1 MSKKPTT
8 FTEKDRKNYEE
19 GTDVAPTGSLFNKY
33 LEGQGENGFV
43 DFEHF
48 IKVYKMH
55 NAGYEVCEIA
65 STLHLKEESI
75 QECIDLITKEIS
87 NASEPPKSDNIP
99 SWDTEEHIWSA
110 SQARKRADN
119 YGVRSLRNGL
129 REVMRY
135 VKTAANSGQY
145 ECTVY
150 NDNISADVAI
160 DSIIKNL
167 TERGYT
173 VKKCAQYDGW
183 YIKISW

>member
-19 GTDVAPTGSLFNKY
+19 GADVVPEGSLLGQC
-33 LEGQGENGFV
+33 LENQAEE
-43 DFEHF
+43 DS
-48 IKVYKMH
+48 KKM
-55 NAGYEVCEIA
+55 
-65 STLHLKEESI
+65 
-75 QECIDLITKEIS
+75 
-87 NASEPPKSDNIP
+87 PKPDDVP
-99 SWDTEEHIWSA
+99 SWDTEEHIWNA
-110 SQARKRADN
+110 SQARRRADT

-150 NDNISADVAI
+150 NDNISADIAI

-173 VKKCAQYDGW
+173 VKKFEQYGGW
-183 YIKISW
+183 YLKISW

>member
-1 MSKKPTT
+1 MSKKSTT

-19 GTDVAPTGSLFNKY
+19 GKDVVPLGSLFNQY
-33 LEGQGENGFV
+33 LEDQAEKGFEETPKTFV
-43 DFEHF
+43 DSERF
-48 IKVYKMH
+48 V
-55 NAGYEVCEIA
+55 
-65 STLHLKEESI
+65 
-75 QECIDLITKEIS
+75 TKEVP
-87 NASEPPKSDNIP
+87 NASEPPKADNVP

-119 YGVRSLRNGL
+119 YGVRSFRNGL

-173 VKKCAQYDGW
+173 VKKFEQYGGW
-183 YIKISW
+183 YVKISW

>member
-19 GTDVAPTGSLFNKY
+19 GADVVPVGSLFNQY
-33 LEGQGENGFV
+33 LEDQAEKGFEETPKTFV
-43 DFEHF
+43 D
-48 IKVYKMH
+48 
-55 NAGYEVCEIA
+55 CERF
-65 STLHLKEESI
+65 
-75 QECIDLITKEIS
+75 ITKEIP
-87 NASEPPKSDNIP
+87 NASEPPKTDNAI
-99 SWDTEEHIWSA
+99 SWDSEEHIWSA
-110 SQARKRADN
+110 SQARRRADT
-119 YGVRSLRNGL
+119 YEVRSLRNGL

-150 NDNISADVAI
+150 NDNISADVAV

-173 VKKCAQYDGW
+173 VKKFEQYGGW
-183 YIKISW
+183 YLKISW

>member
-19 GTDVAPTGSLFNKY
+19 GKDVAPTESLFGQC
-33 LEGQGENGFV
+33 LENQAEE
-43 DFEHF
+43 DS
-48 IKVYKMH
+48 KKMPKPD
-55 NAGYEVCEIA
+55 NA
-65 STLHLKEESI
+65 
-75 QECIDLITKEIS
+75 
-87 NASEPPKSDNIP
+87 P
-99 SWDTEEHIWSA
+99 SWDSEEHIWNA
-110 SQARKRADN
+110 SRARKVADN

-167 TERGYT
+167 IERGYT
-173 VKKCAQYDGW
+173 VKKFEQYGGW

>member
-19 GTDVAPTGSLFNKY
+19 GKDVVPAESLLGQC
-33 LEGQGENGFV
+33 LENRAEE
-43 DFEHF
+43 DS
-48 IKVYKMH
+48 KKMP
-55 NAGYEVCEIA
+55 
-65 STLHLKEESI
+65 
-75 QECIDLITKEIS
+75 
-87 NASEPPKSDNIP
+87 EPVNVP

-110 SQARKRADN
+110 SQARRRADT

-173 VKKCAQYDGW
+173 VKKFEQYGGW
-183 YIKISW
+183 YLKISW

>member
-1 MSKKPTT
+1 MSKKQTT
-8 FTEKDRKNYEE
+8 LTEKDRKNYEE
-19 GTDVAPTGSLFNKY
+19 GTDVIPAGSLLGQC
-33 LEGQGENGFV
+33 LENRAEE
-43 DFEHF
+43 DS
-48 IKVYKMH
+48 KKMP
-55 NAGYEVCEIA
+55 
-65 STLHLKEESI
+65 
-75 QECIDLITKEIS
+75 
-87 NASEPPKSDNIP
+87 EPDNVP

-110 SQARKRADN
+110 SQARRRADT

-135 VKTAANSGQY
+135 VKTAADSGQY

-173 VKKCAQYDGW
+173 VKKFEQYGGW

>member
-1 MSKKPTT
+1 MSKKPNT

-19 GTDVAPTGSLFNKY
+19 GKDVVPAESLLGQC
-33 LEGQGENGFV
+33 LENRAEE
-43 DFEHF
+43 DS
-48 IKVYKMH
+48 KKMP
-55 NAGYEVCEIA
+55 
-65 STLHLKEESI
+65 
-75 QECIDLITKEIS
+75 
-87 NASEPPKSDNIP
+87 EPGNVP
-99 SWDTEEHIWSA
+99 SWDTEEHIWNA
-110 SQARKRADN
+110 SQARRRADT
-119 YGVRSLRNGL
+119 YEVRSFRNGL

-150 NDNISADVAI
+150 NDNISADISI

-173 VKKCAQYDGW
+173 VKKFEQYGGW

>member
-19 GTDVAPTGSLFNKY
+19 GKDIIPTESLLGQCLENKA
-33 LEGQGENGFV
+33 EE
-43 DFEHF
+43 DS
-48 IKVYKMH
+48 KKMP
-55 NAGYEVCEIA
+55 
-65 STLHLKEESI
+65 
-75 QECIDLITKEIS
+75 
-87 NASEPPKSDNIP
+87 EPDNVP

-110 SQARKRADN
+110 SQARRRADT

-129 REVMRY
+129 REVMWY
-135 VKTAANSGQY
+135 VKTAADSGQY

-173 VKKCAQYDGW
+173 VEKFEQYGGW

>member
-1 MSKKPTT
+1 MSKKPITLS
-8 FTEKDRKNYEE
+8 EKDRKNYEE
-19 GTDVAPTGSLFNKY
+19 GKDVVPTESLLGQC
-33 LEGQGENGFV
+33 LENRAEE
-43 DFEHF
+43 DS
-48 IKVYKMH
+48 KKMP
-55 NAGYEVCEIA
+55 
-65 STLHLKEESI
+65 
-75 QECIDLITKEIS
+75 D
-87 NASEPPKSDNIP
+87 PDNVP

-110 SQARKRADN
+110 SQARRRADT

-173 VKKCAQYDGW
+173 VKKFAQYDGW
-183 YIKISW
+183 YIRISW

>member
-1 MSKKPTT
+1 MSKKSTT

-19 GTDVAPTGSLFNKY
+19 GKDVVPAESLLGQC
-33 LEGQGENGFV
+33 LENQAEE
-43 DFEHF
+43 DS
-48 IKVYKMH
+48 KKMP
-55 NAGYEVCEIA
+55 
-65 STLHLKEESI
+65 
-75 QECIDLITKEIS
+75 
-87 NASEPPKSDNIP
+87 EPDNVP

-110 SQARKRADN
+110 SQARKRADT

>member
-19 GTDVAPTGSLFNKY
+19 GADVVP
-33 LEGQGENGFV
+33 
-43 DFEHF
+43 
-48 IKVYKMH
+48 
-55 NAGYEVCEIA
+55 
-65 STLHLKEESI
+65 EESLLG
-75 QECIDLITKEIS
+75 QCLENRADEDSKKM
-87 NASEPPKSDNIP
+87 PKPDDVP

-110 SQARKRADN
+110 SQARRRADT

-129 REVMRY
+129 REVTRY

-150 NDNISADVAI
+150 NDNISADIAI
-160 DSIIKNL
+160 DSIIKDL
-167 TERGYT
+167 SERGYT
-173 VKKCAQYDGW
+173 VKKFEQYGGW

>member
-19 GTDVAPTGSLFNKY
+19 GADVVPVGSLFNQY
-33 LEGQGENGFV
+33 LEDQAEKGFEETPKTFV
-43 DFEHF
+43 DSERF
-48 IKVYKMH
+48 
-55 NAGYEVCEIA
+55 
-65 STLHLKEESI
+65 
-75 QECIDLITKEIS
+75 ITKEIP
-87 NASEPPKSDNIP
+87 NASEPPKADNVP
-99 SWDTEEHIWSA
+99 SWDSEEHIWSA
-110 SQARKRADN
+110 SHARKRADT

-135 VKTAANSGQY
+135 VKTAADSGQY

-150 NDNISADVAI
+150 NDNISADISI

>member
-19 GTDVAPTGSLFNKY
+19 GKDVVPAESLLGQC
-33 LEGQGENGFV
+33 LENQAEENS
-43 DFEHF
+43 
-48 IKVYKMH
+48 KKMP
-55 NAGYEVCEIA
+55 
-65 STLHLKEESI
+65 
-75 QECIDLITKEIS
+75 
-87 NASEPPKSDNIP
+87 EPDNVP

-110 SQARKRADN
+110 SQARRRADT

-173 VKKCAQYDGW
+173 VKKFEQYGGW

>member
-19 GTDVAPTGSLFNKY
+19 GKDVVPTESLLGQCLENKV
-33 LEGQGENGFV
+33 EE
-43 DFEHF
+43 DS
-48 IKVYKMH
+48 KKM
-55 NAGYEVCEIA
+55 
-65 STLHLKEESI
+65 
-75 QECIDLITKEIS
+75 
-87 NASEPPKSDNIP
+87 PKPDDVP
-99 SWDTEEHIWSA
+99 SWDSEEHIWSA
-110 SQARKRADN
+110 SQARRRADT

-150 NDNISADVAI
+150 NDNISADVAV
-160 DSIIKNL
+160 DNIIKNL

-173 VKKCAQYDGW
+173 VKKFEQYDGW
-183 YIKISW
+183 YLKISW

>member
-19 GTDVAPTGSLFNKY
+19 GKDVVPAGSLLGQCLENKA
-33 LEGQGENGFV
+33 EE
-43 DFEHF
+43 DS
-48 IKVYKMH
+48 KKMP
-55 NAGYEVCEIA
+55 NP
-65 STLHLKEESI
+65 
-75 QECIDLITKEIS
+75 D
-87 NASEPPKSDNIP
+87 DIP

-110 SQARKRADN
+110 SQARMRADN

-150 NDNISADVAI
+150 SDNISADVAI
-160 DSIIKNL
+160 DSIIAAL
-167 TERGYT
+167 EERGYT
-173 VKKCAQYDGW
+173 VNKNAQYNGW

>member
-19 GTDVAPTGSLFNKY
+19 GKDVVPTESLLGQC
-33 LEGQGENGFV
+33 LENRAEE
-43 DFEHF
+43 DS
-48 IKVYKMH
+48 KKM
-55 NAGYEVCEIA
+55 
-65 STLHLKEESI
+65 
-75 QECIDLITKEIS
+75 
-87 NASEPPKSDNIP
+87 PKPDDVP

-110 SQARKRADN
+110 SQARRRADT

-167 TERGYT
+167 EERGYT
-173 VKKCAQYDGW
+173 VKKFEQYGGW

>member
-19 GTDVAPTGSLFNKY
+19 GKDVVPTESLLGRC
-33 LEGQGENGFV
+33 LENRAEE
-43 DFEHF
+43 DS
-48 IKVYKMH
+48 KKM
-55 NAGYEVCEIA
+55 
-65 STLHLKEESI
+65 
-75 QECIDLITKEIS
+75 
-87 NASEPPKSDNIP
+87 PKPDDVP

-110 SQARKRADN
+110 SQARRRADT

-160 DSIIKNL
+160 DSIINAL
-167 TERGYT
+167 MERGYT
-173 VKKCAQYDGW
+173 VNKNAQYNGW

>member
-1 MSKKPTT
+1 MSKKTTT

-19 GTDVAPTGSLFNKY
+19 GKDVVPAESLLGQCLENKA
-33 LEGQGENGFV
+33 EE
-43 DFEHF
+43 DS
-48 IKVYKMH
+48 KKMPNPD
-55 NAGYEVCEIA
+55 NA
-65 STLHLKEESI
+65 
-75 QECIDLITKEIS
+75 
-87 NASEPPKSDNIP
+87 P
-99 SWDTEEHIWSA
+99 SWDSEEHIWSA
-110 SQARKRADN
+110 SQARRRADT

-167 TERGYT
+167 EERGYT

>member
-19 GTDVAPTGSLFNKY
+19 GKDVVPAESLLGQCLEDQEEKGSEKL
-33 LEGQGENGFV
+33 
-43 DFEHF
+43 
-48 IKVYKMH
+48 
-55 NAGYEVCEIA
+55 
-65 STLHLKEESI
+65 
-75 QECIDLITKEIS
+75 
-87 NASEPPKSDNIP
+87 PKPDNIP
-99 SWDTEEHIWSA
+99 SWDTEEHIWNA
-110 SQARKRADN
+110 SQARRRADT

-129 REVMRY
+129 QEVMRY

-173 VKKCAQYDGW
+173 VKKFEQYGGW
-183 YIKISW
+183 YVKISW

>member
-1 MSKKPTT
+1 MSKKSTT

-19 GTDVAPTGSLFNKY
+19 GADVVPVGSLFGQC
-33 LEGQGENGFV
+33 LENQAEE
-43 DFEHF
+43 DS
-48 IKVYKMH
+48 KKM
-55 NAGYEVCEIA
+55 
-65 STLHLKEESI
+65 
-75 QECIDLITKEIS
+75 
-87 NASEPPKSDNIP
+87 PKPDDVP
-99 SWDTEEHIWSA
+99 SWNTEEHIWNA
-110 SQARKRADN
+110 SQARRRADT
-119 YGVRSLRNGL
+119 YEVRSLRNGL

-173 VKKCAQYDGW
+173 VKKFEQYGGW

>member
-19 GTDVAPTGSLFNKY
+19 GKDVVPAGSLPGQC
-33 LEGQGENGFV
+33 LENQAEE
-43 DFEHF
+43 DS
-48 IKVYKMH
+48 KKMP
-55 NAGYEVCEIA
+55 
-65 STLHLKEESI
+65 
-75 QECIDLITKEIS
+75 
-87 NASEPPKSDNIP
+87 EPDNVP
-99 SWDTEEHIWSA
+99 SWDSEEHIWNA
-110 SQARKRADN
+110 SRARKVADN

-160 DSIIKNL
+160 DSIINAL
-167 TERGYT
+167 EERGYT
-173 VKKCAQYDGW
+173 VNKNAQYNGW

>member
-19 GTDVAPTGSLFNKY
+19 GVNVAPAESLLGQR
-33 LEGQGENGFV
+33 LENRAEE
-43 DFEHF
+43 DS
-48 IKVYKMH
+48 KKMPEPD
-55 NAGYEVCEIA
+55 NA
-65 STLHLKEESI
+65 
-75 QECIDLITKEIS
+75 
-87 NASEPPKSDNIP
+87 P

-110 SQARKRADN
+110 SQARKRADS

>member
-19 GTDVAPTGSLFNKY
+19 GKDVVPTESLLGQC
-33 LEGQGENGFV
+33 LENQAEE
-43 DFEHF
+43 DS
-48 IKVYKMH
+48 KKM
-55 NAGYEVCEIA
+55 
-65 STLHLKEESI
+65 
-75 QECIDLITKEIS
+75 
-87 NASEPPKSDNIP
+87 PKPDDVP
-99 SWDTEEHIWSA
+99 SWDSEEHIWSA
-110 SQARKRADN
+110 SQARRRADT
-119 YGVRSLRNGL
+119 YGVRSLRNGM
-129 REVMRY
+129 REIMRY

>member
-1 MSKKPTT
+1 MGKKPTT

-19 GTDVAPTGSLFNKY
+19 GKDVVSAESLLGQC
-33 LEGQGENGFV
+33 LENQAEE
-43 DFEHF
+43 DS
-48 IKVYKMH
+48 KKMP
-55 NAGYEVCEIA
+55 
-65 STLHLKEESI
+65 
-75 QECIDLITKEIS
+75 
-87 NASEPPKSDNIP
+87 EPDNVP

-110 SQARKRADN
+110 SQARRRADT

-135 VKTAANSGQY
+135 VKTAADSGQY

-173 VKKCAQYDGW
+173 VKKFEQYGGW

>member
-19 GTDVAPTGSLFNKY
+19 GQEETPKT
-33 LEGQGENGFV
+33 FV
-43 DFEHF
+43 DPEHF
-48 IKVYKMH
+48 
-55 NAGYEVCEIA
+55 
-65 STLHLKEESI
+65 
-75 QECIDLITKEIS
+75 ITKEIP
-87 NASEPPKSDNIP
+87 NTSEPPKSDNVP